1 MGTPTTSV
9 GAYVAECQRVLAS
22 MADDGIRFELQ
33 YVETLSLT
41 TAATARMS
49 KAPSRPCGARYSDAT
64 RLCTPWASNA
74 SPRIFDW
81 AHGRAS
87 APSPPPGRKAS
98 RKTSASAKVCAVAW
112 RASVSHAL
120 RCLPPHS
127 DSGTLSC
134 GGHCT
139 SAVSYTHLR
148 AHETSL
154 RISYAV
160 FCL

>member
-33 YVETLSLT
+33 YVETSSLT

-49 KAPSRPCGARYSDAT
+49 KARSRPCGARYSDAT

-81 AHGRAS
+81 AHGRTS
-87 APSPPPGRKAS
+87 TPSRPPGRKAS
-98 RKTSASAKVCAVAW
+98 RRMSASAKVYVVAW
-112 RASVSHAL
+112 RASVSHA
-120 RCLPPHS
+120 RRPLPPHS

-139 SAVSYTHLR
+139 SAVCASRRRMRPARSTCAR
-148 AHETSL
+148 
-154 RISYAV
+154 RM
-160 FCL
+160 